1 MTTSL
6 ILRLMRNIK
15 LLVLLITFVSNA
27 QTPMTSTEAASL
39 KQLVKAQ
46 AKTTKTITSEF
57 TQYKHMD
64 FLSNDIITNGDLHFK
79 SPDLVRWA
87 YTEPFEYI
95 VIFKNQTLYINDEGK
110 KSNVDMSSSK
120 LFKELNNLIIKS
132 VKGDMFDDEAFEIE
146 YYKDSES
153 SLVYFKPIDK
163 KSAKFISAFHIT
175 FNKKGDVEI
184 VKMVEP
190 SGDYTKIVFSNKALN
205 EPVPDALFNH

>member
-1 MTTSL
+1 
-6 ILRLMRNIK
+6 MRNLV
-15 LLVLLITFVSNA
+15 LLVLLLSFAASA
-27 QTPMTSTEAASL
+27 QTQMTSAEAIAL
-39 KQLVKAQ
+39 KQLVKTQ
-46 AKTTKTITSEF
+46 SKTITTITSQF

-64 FLSNDIITNGDLHFK
+64 FLSNDIVTNGNLHFK

-87 YTEPFEYI
+87 YTEPFEYV
-95 VIFKNQTLYINDEGK
+95 VIFKNQNLYINDEGK

-132 VKGDMFDDEAFEIE
+132 VKGDMFDDDAFDIE
-146 YYKDSES
+146 YYKDSEN
-153 SLVYFKPIDK
+153 SLVYFKPKDK

-190 SGDYTKIVFSNKALN
+190 SGDYTKIVFLNKALN
-205 EPVPDALFNH
+205 KHVPNALFNH